1 MGIVNNDK
9 LSDVTYWMALEI
21 SKSHYV
27 VDLDAIYRGSLE
39 LDYLYQLLTTKAT
52 QHWRQVYGVELTPV
66 MVNNAFFRA
75 VGILQDRQT
84 EFERSR
90 NKRETNWVKALLH
103 LE

>member
-1 MGIVNNDK
+1 MGIVNGDK

-21 SKSHYV
+21 SKSQYV
-27 VDLDAIYRGSLE
+27 VDLDSIYRGSLE

-52 QHWRQVYGVELTPV
+52 LHWRQKHSIELTPV

-75 VGILQDRQT
+75 IGILQERQT
-84 EFERSR
+84 EYERSR
-90 NKRETNWVKALLH
+90 NKKETNWVKALLH

>member
-1 MGIVNNDK
+1 MGIVNRDK

-21 SKSHYV
+21 SKSQYV
-27 VDLDAIYRGSLE
+27 VDLDSIYRGSLE

-52 QHWRQVYGVELTPV
+52 LYWRQQHAIELTPV

-75 VGILQDRQT
+75 IGILQERQT
-84 EFERSR
+84 EYERSR
-90 NKRETNWVKALLH
+90 NKQETNWVKALLH